1 MEKVCTISCKTG
13 IFIILFSHMIARVLS
28 AALIGIDAHTVE
40 VEVDITS
47 RGLPHFSTV
56 GLPDAA
62 VKESKDRV
70 RAALKNTGFNFPLKQ
85 ITVNLAPADIKKE
98 GSAFDLPIALCI
110 AIAEGVIEPQRIE
123 GFLVSGELSL
133 DGRIKPVKGSLS
145 MAIRARDLK
154 LRGILLPR
162 ENAAEA
168 AVVKG
173 LDVYGFESLPEI
185 ITFLRD
191 GTAVSPTDVDITSV
205 MKRNSV
211 YTDDFSD
218 VKGQEHIKRALEVAA
233 AGGHNVLMVG
243 PPGSGKTML
252 AKRIPTILPDMTFE
266 EALQTTRIHSVVGNL
281 KQGQSLIAIR
291 PFRSPH
297 HTLSDAAMVGG
308 GQVPRPGE
316 VSLAHNGVLFLD
328 ELPEF
333 KRNVLEVLRQPIED
347 GSVTISRAL
356 SSITYPA
363 SIMLVCAMNPC
374 PCGYLDDP
382 KHQCSCS
389 SSQIHRYRQ
398 RVSGPLLDRI
408 DIHVEVP
415 SVPYK
420 ELSDR
425 YSGEPSHEIRGRVQ
439 NARELQNHRF
449 NHDGAGRDGDRV
461 FSNAGMRSKQIK
473 KHCVLKSEARDILE
487 AAMQKLG
494 LSARA
499 YTRILKVGRTIADLA
514 ESEHINAEH
523 VSEAIQYRSFDRGVS

>member
-1 MEKVCTISCKTG
+1 MLSK
-13 IFIILFSHMIARVLS
+13 VLS

-40 VEVDITS
+40 VEVDIAS
-47 RGLPHFSTV
+47 KGLPHFSTV
-56 GLPDAA
+56 GLPDTA

-70 RAALKNTGFNFPLKQ
+70 KTALKNTGFNFPLKQ

-98 GSAFDLPIALCI
+98 GSAFDLPIALGI
-110 AIAEGVIEPQRIE
+110 TIAEGVIEPRTID

-133 DGRIKPVKGSLS
+133 DGRIKPVRGALS
-145 MAIRARDLK
+145 MALKARDINIKGL
-154 LRGILLPR
+154 ILPK
-162 ENAAEA
+162 ENAGEA

-173 LDVYGFESLPEI
+173 IDVYGFESLPELVS
-185 ITFLRD
+185 FLN
-191 GTAVSPTDVDITSV
+191 GGNSVSPTEIDISSV
-205 MKRNSV
+205 MKKNSV
-211 YTDDFSD
+211 YIDDFSD

-233 AGGHNVLMVG
+233 AGGHNLLMVG

-252 AKRIPTILPDMTFE
+252 AKRIPTILPNMTFE

-281 KQGQSLIAIR
+281 RHGHSLLAIR

-297 HTLSDAAMVGG
+297 HTLSDVAMVGG
-308 GQVPRPGE
+308 GQVPKPGE

-356 SSITYPA
+356 SSISYPA

-374 PCGYLDDP
+374 PCGYLGDS
-382 KHQCSCS
+382 KHQCTCS
-389 SSQIHRYRQ
+389 PYQVQRYRQ

-420 ELSDR
+420 ELSNEYR
-425 YSGEPSHEIRGRVQ
+425 GESSAEIRENVQ
-439 NARELQNHRF
+439 NARAKQVVRF
-449 NHDGAGRDGDRV
+449 KNDAPASGWDGI
-461 FSNAGMRSKQIK
+461 FCNANMRSKQIK
-473 KHCVLKSEARDILE
+473 KHCVLKQEALDILE
-487 AAMQKLG
+487 AAMHKLG

-499 YTRILKVGRTIADLA
+499 YTRVLKVGRTIADLA
-514 ESEHINAEH
+514 GSEQISAEH
-523 VSEAIQYRSFDRGVS
+523 VSEAIQYRSFDREVD